1 MIKYSYHNDTDHMIV
16 MRCMSK
22 KDFFVERVV
31 FPTETITI
39 DAPIGADVELWGNGI
54 NFEERLVVGE
64 DNMPDNY
71 WKSYQN
77 FDN

>member
-1 MIKYSYHNDTDHMIV
+1 M
-16 MRCMSK
+16 
-22 KDFFVERVV
+22 ERVV

-64 DNMPDNY
+64 NNMSDNY

>member
-31 FPTETITI
+31 FPPETITI